1 VIDVFEFLP
10 ETIVL
15 LVFAAFAAGFI
26 DSIAGGGGLITVPAL
41 LLAGATPIETLG
53 TNKLQSVF
61 GSGSATFSYARA
73 GHVNVLQQ
81 LPMGMA
87 SFVASMVGAYC
98 ASLLP
103 QDVFRQILPFV
114 LVAIALYF
122 VLKPDASDIDTV
134 ERMRPAVFGLT
145 IVPVIGFYDGIFGPG
160 TGSFFM
166 LGFVALAGFG
176 LLKATAHTKFLN
188 FASNLGSLIVFGA
201 MGVVLWKTAL
211 AMGAGQFF
219 GARLGAKFAMK
230 NGAKIIKPLLVL
242 VCMALAAR
250 LAWQSW
256 GG

>member
-1 VIDVFEFLP
+1 VFEFVTTTLA
-10 ETIVL
+10 L
-15 LVFAAFAAGFI
+15 LVFAAFLAGFI

-61 GSGSATFSYARA
+61 GSGAATFTYARA
-73 GHVNVLQQ
+73 GHVNLKQQ
-81 LPMGMA
+81 LPMGLM
-87 SFVASMVGAYC
+87 SLVASMAGAFC
-98 ASLLP
+98 ATLLP

-122 VLKPDASDIDTV
+122 VLKPDASDLDTV
-134 ERMRPAVFGLT
+134 ERMRPAVFAVTL
-145 IVPVIGFYDGIFGPG
+145 VPVIGFYDGIFGPG

-188 FASNLGSLIVFGA
+188 FASNLGSLIVFGLL
-201 MGVVLWKTAL
+201 GVVLWKTAL
-211 AMGAGQFF
+211 AMGVGQFF

-242 VCMALAAR
+242 VCVALAAR

>member
-1 VIDVFEFLP
+1 MFEFVTS
-10 ETIVL
+10 TIVL
-15 LVFAAFAAGFI
+15 LVFAAFIAGFI

-61 GSGSATFSYARA
+61 GSGTATLAYARA
-73 GHVNVLQQ
+73 GHVNLKQQ
-81 LPMGMA
+81 LPMGLM
-87 SFVASMVGAYC
+87 SLIASMAGAFC
-98 ASLLP
+98 ATLLP
-103 QDVFRQILPFV
+103 QDIFRQILPFV
-114 LVAIALYF
+114 LVAIAFYF
-122 VLKPDASDIDTV
+122 VLKPDVSDLDKV
-134 ERMRPAVFGLT
+134 ERVKPLVFMLT
-145 IVPVIGFYDGIFGPG
+145 FVPVVGFYDGIFGPG

-188 FASNLGSLIVFGA
+188 FASNLGSLIVFGLV
-201 MGVVLWKTAL
+201 GVVLWKTAL
-211 AMGAGQFF
+211 AMGVGQFF

-230 NGAKIIKPLLVL
+230 NGAKIIKPLLVI
-242 VCMALAAR
+242 VCVLLAAR

>member
-1 VIDVFEFLP
+1 VFEFATNTLA
-10 ETIVL
+10 L
-15 LVFAAFAAGFI
+15 LVFAAFLAGFI

-61 GSGSATFSYARA
+61 GSGTATLTYARA
-73 GHVNVLQQ
+73 GHVDLKRQ
-81 LPMGMA
+81 LPMGLM
-87 SFVASMVGAYC
+87 SLVASMAGAFC
-98 ASLLP
+98 ATLLP

-122 VLKPDASDIDTV
+122 VLKPDVSDLDTV
-134 ERMRPAVFGLT
+134 ERMRPAVFAVTL
-145 IVPVIGFYDGIFGPG
+145 VPVIGFYDGIFGPG

-188 FASNLGSLIVFGA
+188 FASNFGSLIVFGL

-211 AMGAGQFF
+211 VMGVGQFF

-230 NGAKIIKPLLVL
+230 NGARIIKPLLVL
-242 VCMALAAR
+242 VCVALAAR

>member
-1 VIDVFEFLP
+1 
-10 ETIVL
+10 
-15 LVFAAFAAGFI
+15 
-26 DSIAGGGGLITVPAL
+26 VPAL

-61 GSGSATFSYARA
+61 GSGAATFTYARA
-73 GHVNVLQQ
+73 GHVNLKQQ
-81 LPMGMA
+81 LPMGLM
-87 SFVASMVGAYC
+87 SLVASMAGAFC
-98 ASLLP
+98 ATLLP

-122 VLKPDASDIDTV
+122 VLKPDVSDLDTV
-134 ERMRPAVFGLT
+134 ERMRPAVFAVTL
-145 IVPVIGFYDGIFGPG
+145 VPVIGFYDGIFGPG

-166 LGFVALAGFG
+166 LGFVTLAGFG

-188 FASNLGSLIVFGA
+188 FASNLGSLIVFGL

-211 AMGAGQFF
+211 AMGVGQFF

-230 NGAKIIKPLLVL
+230 NGAKIIKPLLVF
-242 VCMALAAR
+242 VCIALAAR

>member
-1 VIDVFEFLP
+1 MFEFVTTTLA
-10 ETIVL
+10 L
-15 LVFAAFAAGFI
+15 LVFAAFFAGFI

-41 LLAGATPIETLG
+41 LLAGASPIETLG

-61 GSGSATFSYARA
+61 GSGAATLTYARA
-73 GHVNVLQQ
+73 GHVDLKQQ
-81 LPMGMA
+81 LPMGLVSM
-87 SFVASMVGAYC
+87 VASMAGAFC
-98 ASLLP
+98 ATLLQ

-122 VLKPDASDIDTV
+122 VLKPDVSDLDTV
-134 ERMRPAVFGLT
+134 ERMRPIVFAVTL
-145 IVPVIGFYDGIFGPG
+145 VPVIGFYDGIFGPG

-166 LGFVALAGFG
+166 LGFVGLAGFG

-188 FASNLGSLIVFGA
+188 FASNLGSLIVFGLL
-201 MGVVLWKTAL
+201 GVVLWKTAL

-242 VCMALAAR
+242 VCIALAAR